1 MIHTMIFRCLVGAE
15 VFFSLLLAAGSITYA
30 KEDDCCRH
38 PMTCRIHR
46 VRFEKD
52 TLVKAGMV
60 GYGLPRAHEVGRC
73 DSLEAQLQE

>member
-1 MIHTMIFRCLVGAE
+1 
-15 VFFSLLLAAGSITYA
+15 
-30 KEDDCCRH
+30 
-38 PMTCRIHR
+38 MTCRIHR